1 VTFQGST
8 QFHLGAKALSE
19 GYRLVYFDAV
29 GSTNSEA
36 LAAARIGEADRTWFA
51 TSRQTA
57 GRGRRGRPWHSPQG
71 NLAASLLIEIDSAS
85 PNIAGLGF
93 VAGVALGR
101 TLNRLLPDAGLQV
114 ALDGADGKT
123 ETGARARVA
132 LKWPNDV
139 LADGA
144 KLAGILLESE
154 RLPNGA
160 QAIAVGLGINVV
172 AAPADVPYPATSMN
186 AFGTGTE
193 AAEVFAALSDAWCE
207 AFDIWD
213 FGSGLSGV
221 LDEWRKMAG
230 GLGETISVAT
240 SGGVERGIFE
250 TIDETGRLCL
260 RRPNGELITISA
272 GDVHF
277 GAMAM
282 VREGIQ

>member
-1 VTFQGST
+1 MTIQESTPFQ
-8 QFHLGAKALSE
+8 LGARALSE
-19 GYRLVYFDAV
+19 GYELVYFDTV
-29 GSTNSEA
+29 GSTNTEA
-36 LAAARIGEADRTWFA
+36 LAAARTGQADRTWFA
-51 TSRQTA
+51 TSQQTA
-57 GRGRRGRPWHSPQG
+57 GRGRRGRPWQSPRG
-71 NLAASLLIEIDSAS
+71 NLAASLLIEVASAS
-85 PNIAGLGF
+85 SDIASIGF

-101 TLNRLLPDAGLQV
+101 TLNRLLPDARFRV

-139 LADGA
+139 LSDGA

-160 QAIAVGLGINVV
+160 QAVAIGLGINVV
-172 AAPADVPYPATSMN
+172 AAPADVPYPATSMS
-186 AFGTGTE
+186 ALGAEIE
-193 AAEVFAALSDAWCE
+193 AAAVFAALSDAWCE

-221 LDEWRKMAG
+221 LSEWRKMAG

-240 SGGVERGIFE
+240 PAGVERGIFE
-250 TIDETGRLCL
+250 TIDDSGRLRL
-260 RRPNGELITISA
+260 RRPDGDLITISA

-277 GAMAM
+277 GATAMA
-282 VREGIQ
+282 RKGIQ